1 MKIQNSNPENVS
13 GLRHVESET
22 PRGTTRGAAPA
33 AGKNDQVQISSLG
46 TQMSGVDA
54 AAAQDTSKL
63 TMLSKSVS
71 AGTYHVDAGVLSSKL
86 IQEHMRSA
94 A

>member
-1 MKIQNSNPENVS
+1 MKVQNANSENIS
-13 GLRHVESET
+13 GLRKVET
-22 PRGTTRGAAPA
+22 AAPRGTTRRAAA
-33 AGKNDQVQISSLG
+33 TAGKNDQVQISSLG
-46 TQMSGVDA
+46 AQMSGIEA
-54 AAAQDTSKL
+54 PAQDTSKL

>member
-1 MKIQNSNPENVS
+1 MKIQNSNPENIS
-13 GLRHVESET
+13 GLRHVPAAT
-22 PRGTTRGAAPA
+22 RGTSRGAASA
-33 AGKNDQVQISSLG
+33 TGKNDQVQISSLG

-54 AAAQDTSKL
+54 PAQDASRL
-63 TMLSKSVS
+63 TMLSQSVS